1 MTSHIRAML
10 KFLRQIG
17 QSLRAH
23 WKLATG
29 IVAASV
35 VVVILALAQWIGV
48 LAIERH
54 AGYFAPVW
62 AADGEHIYLLERRT
76 TGVVWGLGWEFFSP
90 PANSYVISDRLTL
103 NRLNVANGKLEILER
118 FEGTPVTGRTTQHYR
133 GRIFNTMSA
142 RIIPTAS
149 GAELLVRMNIPRVPR
164 SEQWAL
170 AGTWTPDQPSNA
182 KWTEK
187 YAGNTAAPNE
197 VLQNGIEVITVHG
210 RESFPAAVLAVA
222 ADESY
227 RVLLK
232 NGDFDRLYPDGV
244 PPRHIAE
251 RTGRERIEKSREF
264 SRVKE
269 ELTEKFAA
277 QGLNDGAASLRA
289 YDEMEEL
296 GFLPKSPRL
305 VATPLSAAPADVKVF
320 DIPQEYFEVG
330 LFQDIAAAI
339 DAPNQEV
346 KTSTSDYL
354 KYYDDEVGLRLKR
367 WRNDGNDRFAV
378 RTAGRTYL
386 MEVRRFDRK

>member
-1 MTSHIRAML
+1 MTSHIQAML

-17 QSLRAH
+17 RNLRAH

-35 VVVILALAQWIGV
+35 VVVIFALAQWIGV

-54 AGYFAPVW
+54 TGYFAPVW
-62 AADGEHIYLLERRT
+62 APDGEHIYLLERRT
-76 TGVVWGLGWEFFSP
+76 TGVIWGLGWEFFSP
-90 PANSYVISDRLTL
+90 PANSYVFTDRLTL
-103 NRLNVANGKLEILER
+103 NRLNVANGRLEVLER
-118 FEGTPVTGRTTQHYR
+118 FADTPVTGRTTQHYR

-142 RIIPTAS
+142 RITPTDA

-170 AGTWTPDQPSNA
+170 AGTWMPDQPSNA
-182 KWTEK
+182 KWAEK
-187 YAGNTAAPNE
+187 FAGNTAAPNE
-197 VLQNGIEVITVHG
+197 VLQNGVEVITVRG
-210 RESFPAAVLAVA
+210 REAFPAAVLAVA
-222 ADESY
+222 ADGSY

-244 PPRHIAE
+244 PPKQVTE
-251 RTGRERIEKSREF
+251 RAGRERIEKSREF

-305 VATPLSAAPADVKVF
+305 VATPVSAPPADVKIF
-320 DIPQEYFEVG
+320 DIPQARGEAVVEPHRQTDLIGRKAATFVENGFRAG
-330 LFQDIAAAI
+330 L
-339 DAPNQEV
+339 
-346 KTSTSDYL
+346 SDG
-354 KYYDDEVGLRLKR
+354 E
-367 WRNDGNDRFAV
+367 
-378 RTAGRTYL
+378 
-386 MEVRRFDRK
+386 

>member
-1 MTSHIRAML
+1 ML
-10 KFLRQIG
+10 NFLHQIG
-17 QSLRAH
+17 QNLRAH

-35 VVVILALAQWIGV
+35 VVVIFALAQWIGV

-62 AADGEHIYLLERRT
+62 APDGEHIYLLERKT
-76 TGVVWGLGWEFFSP
+76 AGVIWGLGWESFTP

-103 NRLNVANGKLEILER
+103 NRLNVANGKLEMLES
-118 FEGTPVTGRTTQHYR
+118 FANSPVTGRTTQHYR

-142 RIIPTAS
+142 RIIPTDS

-170 AGTWTPDQPSNA
+170 AGTWTPNQISNA
-182 KWTEK
+182 KWAEK
-187 YAGNTAAPNE
+187 FAGNTAPPDQ
-197 VLQNGIEVITVHG
+197 VLQNGIEVMTVRG
-210 RESFPAAVLAVA
+210 REAFPAAIVAVE
-222 ADESY
+222 ADGSY

-232 NGDFDRLYPDGV
+232 NGDFDGLYPDGV
-244 PPRHIAE
+244 PAQQIAE
-251 RTGRERIEKSREF
+251 RSGRERFERVREF
-264 SRVKE
+264 SRVKD
-269 ELTEKFAA
+269 ELTAKFAA
-277 QGLNDGAASLRA
+277 QGLNDNAASLRA
-289 YDEMEEL
+289 YDEMEEM
-296 GFLPKSPRL
+296 GFLPKSPRI
-305 VATPLSAAPADVKVF
+305 VATPVSAAPSDVKIF
-320 DIPQEYFEVG
+320 DIPQEYFKVG

-346 KTSTSDYL
+346 KTSTGTYL
-354 KYYDDEVGLRLKR
+354 KYYDDELGVRLKK

-386 MEVRRFDRK
+386 MEVHRFDRQ